1 MRGALTAEQ
10 LGHLLGSLPPFEP
23 ALALEIFR
31 REQAA
36 QGRAIPKLAAIAV
49 EEAAPA
55 RNQLA
60 AYRSEVKEMAKKLY
74 ALQPTAP
81 AVELPEFGL

>member
-1 MRGALTAEQ
+1 MSDTLTVNGLGQ
-10 LGHLLGSLPPFEP
+10 LLASVPPFEP
-23 ALALEIFR
+23 ALALELFR

-36 QGRAIPKLAAIAV
+36 QGRAIPRLAAIAV

-55 RNQLA
+55 RAQLA

-74 ALQPTAP
+74 ALQPIAP
-81 AVELPEFGL
+81 AVDLPEFGL